1 MIDKNGVEIKEGD
14 TIKHVNF
21 VTTIKVKSVNGV
33 LCGGEI
39 PLNRYHSSVLEI
51 VT

>member
-21 VTTIKVKSVNGV
+21 ITTIKVKCVNGV

-39 PLNRYHSSVLEI
+39 PLHRYHPSVLEV